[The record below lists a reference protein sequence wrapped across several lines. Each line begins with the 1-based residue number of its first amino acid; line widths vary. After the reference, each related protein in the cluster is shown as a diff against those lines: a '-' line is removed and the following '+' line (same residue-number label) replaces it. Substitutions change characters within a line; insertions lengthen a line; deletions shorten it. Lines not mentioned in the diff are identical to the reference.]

1 MKALELK
8 IFVFSVFFFFIF
20 VNLFENFIYLNLYN
34 QLIIFSIPLIWP
46 GLAHGSLDILTAK
59 RLNLI
64 KSKKTF
70 SFFIIIYLCI
80 PISFFFFWLKFP
92 DVFFVLFLILS
103 GLHFGIS
110 DRESKLFIQKKLE
123 VLLRAL
129 IIIFLPIKFYIDEIK
144 EIFTFFFV
152 SENLISLLF
161 NLSDFVFY
169 FTILIFLFFLINFML
184 KKTSV
189 NLIIEF
195 TLLLFCFIYFKP
207 LVSFFIYFCFLHSMR
222 HLLHEKYKL
231 NLSFKKL
238 FIKTLPMTI
247 LSCLFIIFLMFTI
260 TQIDKLNLNHIIV
273 ALSSLTISH
282 IFLIN
287 FLKND

>member
-8 IFVFSVFFFFIF
+8 IFVFSVFFFLIF
-20 VNLFENFIYLNLYN
+20 VNVFENFIYLNFYN

-46 GLAHGSLDILTAK
+46 GLAHGSLDILTA
-59 RLNLI
+59 RRFNLI
-64 KSKKTF
+64 KSRKTF
-70 SFFIIIYLCI
+70 FFFITIYVCI

-169 FTILIFLFFLINFML
+169 FAILIFLFFLINFML
-184 KKTSV
+184 KKISV

-222 HLLHEKYKL
+222 HLMHEKYKL

-247 LSCLFIIFLMFTI
+247 LSCLFIIFLVFTI
-260 TQIDKLNLNHIIV
+260 TQIDILNLNHIIV

>member
-129 IIIFLPIKFYIDEIK
+129 IIIFLPVKFYIDEIK

-207 LVSFFIYFCFLHSMR
+207 LVSFFIYFCFLHSIK

-260 TQIDKLNLNHIIV
+260 TQIDILNLNHIIV

>member
-1 MKALELK
+1 M
-8 IFVFSVFFFFIF
+8 
-20 VNLFENFIYLNLYN
+20 
-34 QLIIFSIPLIWP
+34 
-46 GLAHGSLDILTAK
+46 
-59 RLNLI
+59 
-64 KSKKTF
+64 
-70 SFFIIIYLCI
+70 
-80 PISFFFFWLKFP
+80 
-92 DVFFVLFLILS
+92 LFLVLS

-161 NLSDFVFY
+161 NWSEFFLYLIIFLS
-169 FTILIFLFFLINFML
+169 LFFLINVML
-184 KKTSV
+184 KKISV
-189 NLIIEF
+189 NLIIEI

-222 HLLHEKYKL
+222 HLLYEKYKL
-231 NLSFKKL
+231 NLSFKNL

-247 LSCLFIIFLMFTI
+247 LSCLFIIFLILTV
-260 TQIDKLNLNHIIV
+260 TQINIFKLNHIIV

-282 IFLIN
+282 VFLIN

>member
-20 VNLFENFIYLNLYN
+20 VNLFENLIYLNLYN

-59 RLNLI
+59 RFNLI

-70 SFFIIIYLCI
+70 FFFMIIYICI

-144 EIFTFFFV
+144 EIFMFFFV

-161 NLSDFVFY
+161 HWSDFFLY
-169 FTILIFLFFLINFML
+169 FTIVIFLFFLINFVY
-184 KKTSV
+184 KKISV

-195 TLLLFCFIYFKP
+195 ILLLFCFIYFKP
-207 LVSFFIYFCFLHSMR
+207 LVSFFIYFCFLHSTK
-222 HLLHEKYKL
+222 HLLHEKNKL
-231 NLSFKKL
+231 NLSFKNL
-238 FIKTLPMTI
+238 FIKTLPITVF
-247 LSCLFIIFLMFTI
+247 SCLFIIFLILTV
-260 TQIDKLNLNHIIV
+260 TQINIFNLNYIIV

>member
-20 VNLFENFIYLNLYN
+20 VNVFENFIYLNFYN
-34 QLIIFSIPLIWP
+34 QLIIFSLPLIWP
-46 GLAHGSLDILTAK
+46 GLAHGSLDVLTAE
-59 RLNLI
+59 RFNLI

-70 SFFIIIYLCI
+70 FFFITIYICI

-92 DVFFVLFLILS
+92 NVLFVLFLILS

-110 DRESKLFIQKKLE
+110 DRESKLSIQRKLE

-129 IIIFLPIKFYIDEIK
+129 IIIFLPIKFYIYEIK
-144 EIFTFFFV
+144 EIFMFFIV

-161 NLSDFVFY
+161 HWSEFFLY
-169 FTILIFLFFLINFML
+169 LTIFIFLFFLISFVF
-184 KKTSV
+184 KKISV
-189 NLIIEF
+189 NLFIEF

-207 LVSFFIYFCFLHSMR
+207 LVSFFIYFCFLHSIR
-222 HLLHEKYKL
+222 HLLHEKFKL
-231 NLSFKKL
+231 NLSFKNL
-238 FIKTLPMTI
+238 FIRTLPMTT
-247 LSCLFIIFLMFTI
+247 LSCLFICVLIFTV
-260 TQIDKLNLNHIIV
+260 TQIDIFDLNHIIV
-273 ALSSLTISH
+273 ALSSLTVSH

-287 FLKND
+287 FLKSD

>member
-1 MKALELK
+1 M
-8 IFVFSVFFFFIF
+8 
-20 VNLFENFIYLNLYN
+20 
-34 QLIIFSIPLIWP
+34 
-46 GLAHGSLDILTAK
+46 
-59 RLNLI
+59 
-64 KSKKTF
+64 
-70 SFFIIIYLCI
+70 
-80 PISFFFFWLKFP
+80 
-92 DVFFVLFLILS
+92 LFLILS

-110 DRESKLFIQKKLE
+110 DRESKPPFQKKLE
-123 VLLRAL
+123 TLLRSL
-129 IIIFLPIKFYIDEIK
+129 IIIVLPIKFYIQEIR
-144 EIFTFFFV
+144 EIFMFFFV
-152 SENLISLLF
+152 SDNLISLLF
-161 NLSDFVFY
+161 YWSDFFFY
-169 FTILIFLFFLINFML
+169 TAILIFFFFLINFSL
-184 KKTSV
+184 KKISP
-189 NLIIEF
+189 NLLVEII
-195 TLLLFCFIYFKP
+195 LLFFCFIYFKP

-260 TQIDKLNLNHIIV
+260 TQIDILNLNHIIV

>member
-110 DRESKLFIQKKLE
+110 DRESKLFVQKKLE

-129 IIIFLPIKFYIDEIK
+129 IIIFLPVKFYIDEIK

-222 HLLHEKYKL
+222 HLLYEKYKL
-231 NLSFKKL
+231 NLSFKNL

-247 LSCLFIIFLMFTI
+247 LSCLFIIFLILTV
-260 TQIDKLNLNHIIV
+260 TQINIFKLNHIIV

>member
-8 IFVFSVFFFFIF
+8 IFVFSVFFFFMF

-129 IIIFLPIKFYIDEIK
+129 IIIFLPVKFYIDEIK

-222 HLLHEKYKL
+222 HLLYEKYKL
-231 NLSFKKL
+231 NLSFKNL

-247 LSCLFIIFLMFTI
+247 LSCLFIIFLILTV
-260 TQIDKLNLNHIIV
+260 TQINIFKLNHIIV

>member
-8 IFVFSVFFFFIF
+8 IFIFSIIFFFIF
-20 VNLFENFIYLNLYN
+20 VNLFENFVYLNFYN
-34 QLIIFSIPLIWP
+34 QLIIFSIPLVWP
-46 GLAHGSLDILTAK
+46 GLAHGSLDILTA
-59 RLNLI
+59 RRFNLI
-64 KSKKTF
+64 KSKRSLF
-70 SFFIIIYLCI
+70 LFLIIYISI
-80 PISFFFFWLKFP
+80 PISFFFLWLRFP
-92 DVFFVLFLILS
+92 DLFFVLFLILS

-110 DRESKLFIQKKLE
+110 DRESKFFLQKKLE
-123 VLLRAL
+123 VLLRAI
-129 IIIFLPIKFYIDEIK
+129 IIIFLPIRFYIDEIK
-144 EIFTFFFV
+144 EIFMFFFA

-161 NLSDFVFY
+161 YWSEFFLY
-169 FTILIFLFFLINFML
+169 FTIFIFLFFLYNFL
-184 KKTSV
+184 FRKVSN
-189 NLIIEF
+189 NLLIEF
-195 TLLLFCFIYFKP
+195 ILLFFCFIYFKP

-260 TQIDKLNLNHIIV
+260 TQIDILNLNHIIV

>member
-59 RLNLI
+59 RVNLI
-64 KSKKTF
+64 KSRKTF

-129 IIIFLPIKFYIDEIK
+129 IIIFLPVKFYIDEIK

-161 NLSDFVFY
+161 NWSEFFLY
-169 FTILIFLFFLINFML
+169 LIIFISLFFLINVML
-184 KKTSV
+184 KKISV
-189 NLIIEF
+189 NLIIEI

-222 HLLHEKYKL
+222 HLLYEKHKL

-247 LSCLFIIFLMFTI
+247 LSCFFIIFLILTVSQVNI
-260 TQIDKLNLNHIIV
+260 LNLNY
-273 ALSSLTISH
+273 
-282 IFLIN
+282 
-287 FLKND
+287 LKRDT

>member
-20 VNLFENFIYLNLYN
+20 VNVFENFIYLHFYN

-59 RLNLI
+59 RFNLI

-70 SFFIIIYLCI
+70 FFFIIIYICI

-129 IIIFLPIKFYIDEIK
+129 IIIFLPVKFYIDEIK

-161 NLSDFVFY
+161 NWSDFFFY

-222 HLLHEKYKL
+222 HLLYEKYKL
-231 NLSFKKL
+231 NLSFKNL

-247 LSCLFIIFLMFTI
+247 LSCLFIIFLILTV
-260 TQIDKLNLNHIIV
+260 TQINIFKLNHIIV

>member
-1 MKALELK
+1 MRSTPRHLLR
-8 IFVFSVFFFFIF
+8 
-20 VNLFENFIYLNLYN
+20 
-34 QLIIFSIPLIWP
+34 Q
-46 GLAHGSLDILTAK
+46 
-59 RLNLI
+59 R
-64 KSKKTF
+64 
-70 SFFIIIYLCI
+70 
-80 PISFFFFWLKFP
+80 
-92 DVFFVLFLILS
+92 
-103 GLHFGIS
+103 
-110 DRESKLFIQKKLE
+110 RLFIHIA
-123 VLLRAL
+123 V
-129 IIIFLPIKFYIDEIK
+129 IIFLPIKFYIYEIK
-144 EIFTFFFV
+144 EIFMFFFV

-161 NLSDFVFY
+161 HLSEFFLY
-169 FTILIFLFFLINFML
+169 LTIFIFLFFIINFVF
-184 KKTSV
+184 KKISV
-189 NLIIEF
+189 NLFIEF

-260 TQIDKLNLNHIIV
+260 TQIDILNLNHIIV

>member
-8 IFVFSVFFFFIF
+8 IFVFSVFFFFII
-20 VNLFENFIYLNLYN
+20 VNLFENLIYLNLYN

-46 GLAHGSLDILTAK
+46 GLAHGSLDILTAR

-129 IIIFLPIKFYIDEIK
+129 IIIFLPVKFYIDEIK

-222 HLLHEKYKL
+222 HLLYEKYKL
-231 NLSFKKL
+231 NLSFKNL

-247 LSCLFIIFLMFTI
+247 LSCLFIIFLILTV
-260 TQIDKLNLNHIIV
+260 TQINIFKLNHIIV

>member
-8 IFVFSVFFFFIF
+8 IFVFSVFFFFII
-20 VNLFENFIYLNLYN
+20 VNLFENLIYLNLYN
-34 QLIIFSIPLIWP
+34 QLIIFSLPLIWP
-46 GLAHGSLDILTAK
+46 GLAHGSLDILTAR

-70 SFFIIIYLCI
+70 FFFITIYICI

-129 IIIFLPIKFYIDEIK
+129 IIIFLPVKFYIDEIK

-207 LVSFFIYFCFLHSMR
+207 LVSFFIYF
-222 HLLHEKYKL
+222 
-231 NLSFKKL
+231 
-238 FIKTLPMTI
+238 
-247 LSCLFIIFLMFTI
+247 
-260 TQIDKLNLNHIIV
+260 
-273 ALSSLTISH
+273 
-282 IFLIN
+282 
-287 FLKND
+287 